1 MTDSKIDTWR
11 FDDAPVDPVDDTLDL
26 MAAMA
31 QHWTRNRDQGRT
43 PSGIR
48 AAMLQLAHELLEHE
62 KAEQNA
68 KNSNTPI

>member
-1 MTDSKIDTWR
+1 MTDSKDDTWI
-11 FDDAPVDPVDDTLDL
+11 FDEVPADPIADKLDEL
-26 MAAMA
+26 AALA
-31 QHWTRNRDQGRT
+31 QHWTRNRDRGYT

-68 KNSNTPI
+68 KNPNTPI